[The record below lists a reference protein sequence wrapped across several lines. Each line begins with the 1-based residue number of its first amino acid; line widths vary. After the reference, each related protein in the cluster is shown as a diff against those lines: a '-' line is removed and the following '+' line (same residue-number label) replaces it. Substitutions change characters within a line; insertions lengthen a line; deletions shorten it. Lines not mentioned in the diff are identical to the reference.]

1 MKIQTVTQ
9 GDIQVLEL
17 SGELDYHSSPE
28 LREKLTELT
37 TKQAPKILVNLGGVD
52 YMDSS
57 GIATFVEAF
66 QKSKR
71 YQGRLILAALTPT
84 VRGVFEIAKL
94 DSIFEITP
102 SVEEAAKCLGAKI

>member
-1 MKIQTVTQ
+1 MKIQLTNQ
-9 GDIQVLEL
+9 GDVHVLEL

-37 TKQAPKILVNLGGVD
+37 VKQVPKILVDLSGVE

-66 QKSKR
+66 QKAKR
-71 YQGRLILAALTPT
+71 YQGHLILAALTPT

-94 DSIFEITP
+94 DSIFEIT
-102 SVEEAAKCLGAKI
+102 STVAEAVKCLGSKT

>member
-1 MKIQTVTQ
+1 MKIQSTNQ
-9 GDIQVLEL
+9 GDIHVLEI

-37 TKQAPKILVNLGGVD
+37 GKQAPKILVNLGGVD

-66 QKSKR
+66 QKAKR

-94 DSIFEITP
+94 DSIFEIT
-102 SVEEAAKCLGAKI
+102 STVAEAVERLGSKT

>member
-1 MKIQTVTQ
+1 MKIQVVQQ
-9 GDIQVLEL
+9 GDLQVVEL

-28 LREKLTELT
+28 LRGKLGELI
-37 TKQAPKILVNLGGVD
+37 TKRSPRILVNLSGVD

-66 QKSKR
+66 QKTKR
-71 YQGRLILAALTPT
+71 YQGRLVLAALTPS

-94 DSIFEITP
+94 DSIFEITS
-102 SVEEAAKCLGAKI
+102 SVSEAADRLNVKV

>member
-1 MKIQTVTQ
+1 MKIQLTNQ
-9 GDIQVLEL
+9 GDIHVLEL

-37 TKQAPKILVNLGGVD
+37 AKQASKILVNLGGVD

-66 QKSKR
+66 QKAKR

-94 DSIFEITP
+94 DSIFEISST
-102 SVEEAAKCLGAKI
+102 VAEAEKCLGAKA

>member
-1 MKIQTVTQ
+1 MKISVTNQ
-9 GDIQVLEL
+9 GDLHVLEL

-37 TKQAPKILVNLGGVD
+37 TKQAPKILVDLQGVD

-66 QKSKR
+66 QKTKR
-71 YQGRLILAALTPT
+71 YQGRLILAELTAG

-94 DSIFEITP
+94 DSIFEIAPTIA
-102 SVEEAAKCLGAKI
+102 EALGRMEAKN

>member
-1 MKIQTVTQ
+1 MKLQLTSQ
-9 GDIQVLEL
+9 GDAQVLSL

-37 TKQAPKILVNLGGVD
+37 SKQAPKILVDLSGVD

-66 QKSKR
+66 QKTKR

-94 DSIFEITP
+94 DSIFEIAPT
-102 SVEEAAKCLGAKI
+102 VGEAVKSLGAKV

>member
-1 MKIQTVTQ
+1 MKIQLTSQ
-9 GDIQVLEL
+9 GDIHVLEL

-37 TKQAPKILVNLGGVD
+37 VKQAPKILVNLGDVD

-66 QKSKR
+66 QKAKR

-84 VRGVFEIAKL
+84 VRGVFENAKL
-94 DSIFEITP
+94 DSIFEIT
-102 SVEEAAKCLGAKI
+102 STVAEAEKCLGAKA

>member
-1 MKIQTVTQ
+1 MKIQSTSQ
-9 GDIQVLEL
+9 GDIQILEL
-17 SGELDYHSSPE
+17 SGELDYHSSPD

-37 TKQAPKILVNLGGVD
+37 AKQSPKILVNLGGVD

-66 QKSKR
+66 QKTKR
-71 YQGRLILAALTPT
+71 YKGRLILAALTDT

-94 DSIFEITP
+94 DSIFELAPT
-102 SVEEAAKCLGAKI
+102 VAEAVAGLSSKA

>member
-1 MKIQTVTQ
+1 MKISVTSQ

-28 LREKLTELT
+28 LREKLSELT
-37 TKQAPKILVNLGGVD
+37 AKQLPKILVNLSGID

-66 QKSKR
+66 QKTKR
-71 YQGRLILAALTPT
+71 YQGRLILAELTAT

-94 DSIFEITP
+94 DSIFEIAST
-102 SVEEAAKCLGAKI
+102 VTEAAGLLGAKA